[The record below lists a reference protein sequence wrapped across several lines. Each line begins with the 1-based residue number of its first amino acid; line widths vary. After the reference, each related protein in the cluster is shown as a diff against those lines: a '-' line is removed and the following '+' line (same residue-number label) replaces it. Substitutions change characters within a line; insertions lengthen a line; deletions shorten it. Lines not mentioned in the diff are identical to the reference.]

1 MDFLSKLWTENWL
14 LIGHWEVGWCLQYID
29 FSSWLTQIVNKK
41 WWRGNWTKSRNA
53 PSILLNI
60 SNKEYWKFSRKCR
73 NGLFCFDQ
81 WPIETSFAP
90 QFCYKLYPSL
100 TVNQWN
106 VQHVRIGTTLFQ
118 IIAKN
123 LYWFD
128 RILVL
133 QTDFSEYFLTKLT
146 GEPIHWILLVFVMGS
161 LTESLFMYL
170 FANATLIVIYELK
183 LFHLWLASKPK
194 QNIFNI
200 KWGKFI

>member
-1 MDFLSKLWTENWL
+1 MGDAFSTLTSLLDWHKLSTRNDEEVTDKLLSK
-14 LIGHWEVGWCLQYID
+14 I
-29 FSSWLTQIVNKK
+29 KK
-41 WWRGNWTKSRNA
+41 N
-53 PSILLNI
+53 SIYFVKYF
-60 SNKEYWKFSRKCR
+60 KERIYWKFSRKCR

-100 TVNQWN
+100 TVHQWN

-146 GEPIHWILLVFVMGS
+146 GKPIHWILLVFVMGS